1 MVITNYYY
9 RIIVIIII
17 TPMCTAAMRMMFC
30 ASLKLNFITVLTD
43 EAITSKKLLTEQP
56 KDLDI
61 AVRYR

>member
-1 MVITNYYY
+1 MVI
-9 RIIVIIII
+9 IIII
-17 TPMCTAAMRMMFC
+17 TPIIQLYNTLYCE
-30 ASLKLNFITVLTD
+30 KLYFIIMLTD